1 MHLFFKPMD
10 KNATFETGRG
20 RKMED
25 KELNLVDHLEELRKR
40 IIISA
45 LAFVAFFVVGFIYV
59 VDIYKWFVKG
69 LDVKLMVLGPSDIVW
84 IYFMIATVIAI
95 IGTIPVLATQIW
107 LFVRPALKPAER
119 KITVTYVPALF
130 LLFIFGLAF
139 GYFVIFPMVLKFLVN
154 LGGDMFVTN
163 FTAER
168 YFRFIMNMT
177 LPFGVLF
184 ELPVVVMFLTSL
196 GIINPFVLSKIR
208 KYAYFV
214 LIIVAVV
221 ITPPDF
227 MSDFVVTLPLL
238 LLYEISINLS
248 KFVHKKRMKRL
259 EAEERELEDETE
271 TESEEISS
279 SESL

>member
-1 MHLFFKPMD
+1 
-10 KNATFETGRG
+10 
-20 RKMED
+20 MED

-45 LAFVAFFVVGFIYV
+45 LAFVVFFIIAFIYV
-59 VDIYKWFVKG
+59 DDIYKWFVG
-69 LDVKLMVLGPSDIVW
+69 DQKLLVLGPSDIMW
-84 IYFMIATVIAI
+84 IYFMLAGVVALA
-95 IGTIPVLATQIW
+95 GMIPVLALQIW
-107 LFVRPALKPAER
+107 LFVKPALRPVER
-119 KITVTYVPALF
+119 RITLSYVPALF
-130 LLFIFGLAF
+130 LLFIIGLAF
-139 GYFVIFPMVLKFLVN
+139 GYFAIFPMVLNFLVN
-154 LGGDMFVTN
+154 IGQDMFVTN

-168 YFRFIMNMT
+168 YFSFILNMT

-214 LIIVAVV
+214 LIIIAVV

-238 LLYEISINLS
+238 LLYEVSINLS
-248 KFVHKKRMKRL
+248 KFVYRKRL
-259 EAEERELEDETE
+259 KKQQEAEQDEDK
-271 TESEEISS
+271 EEVA
-279 SESL
+279 EV

>member
-1 MHLFFKPMD
+1 
-10 KNATFETGRG
+10 
-20 RKMED
+20 MED
-25 KELNLVDHLEELRKR
+25 KELQLVDHLDELRKR

-45 LAFVAFFVVGFIYV
+45 VAFVVFFIVGFIYV
-59 VDIYKWFVKG
+59 TDIYKWFVRD
-69 LDVKLMVLGPSDIVW
+69 LDVKLMVLGPSDIIW

-95 IGTIPVLATQIW
+95 AGTIPVLASQLW
-107 LFVRPALKPAER
+107 LFVKPALKPIER
-119 KITVTYVPALF
+119 KITLSYIPALF
-130 LLFIFGLAF
+130 ILFIVGLAF
-139 GYFVIFPMVLKFLVN
+139 GYFVIFPMVLEFLVTM
-154 LGGDMFVTN
+154 GADMFVTN
-163 FTAER
+163 FTADR

-184 ELPVVVMFLTSL
+184 ELPAVVMFLTSL

-214 LIIVAVV
+214 LILIAIV

-248 KFVHKKRMKRL
+248 KFVYKKRMKKMQ
-259 EAEERELEDETE
+259 EE
-271 TESEEISS
+271 EE
-279 SESL
+279 EFANA

>member
-1 MHLFFKPMD
+1 
-10 KNATFETGRG
+10 
-20 RKMED
+20 MED
-25 KELNLVDHLEELRKR
+25 KELQLVDHLDELRKR

-45 LAFVAFFVVGFIYV
+45 VAFVVFFIVGFIYV
-59 VDIYKWFVKG
+59 TDIYKWFVRD
-69 LDVKLMVLGPSDIVW
+69 LDVKLMVLGPSDIIW

-95 IGTIPVLATQIW
+95 AGTIPVLASQLW
-107 LFVRPALKPAER
+107 LFVKPALKPIER
-119 KITVTYVPALF
+119 KITLSYIPALF
-130 LLFIFGLAF
+130 ILFIIGLAF
-139 GYFVIFPMVLKFLVN
+139 GYFVIFPMVLEFLVN
-154 LGGDMFVTN
+154 MGADMFVTN
-163 FTAER
+163 FTADR

-184 ELPVVVMFLTSL
+184 ELPAVVMFLTSL

-214 LIIVAVV
+214 LIIIAIV

-248 KFVHKKRMKRL
+248 KFVYKKRMKKMQD
-259 EAEERELEDETE
+259 EENDFDA
-271 TESEEISS
+271 
-279 SESL
+279 

>member
-1 MHLFFKPMD
+1 
-10 KNATFETGRG
+10 
-20 RKMED
+20 MED

-45 LAFVAFFVVGFIYV
+45 IAFVFFFIVGFIYV

-69 LDVKLMVLGPSDIVW
+69 LDVKLMVLGPSDIIW

-95 IGTIPVLATQIW
+95 IGTIPVLAIQIW
-107 LFVRPALKPAER
+107 LFVRPALRPSER
-119 KITVTYVPALF
+119 KITLTYVPALF
-130 LLFIFGLAF
+130 LLFIIGLAF

-214 LIIVAVV
+214 LVVIAVV

-248 KFVHKKRMKRL
+248 KFVHKKRIKRL
-259 EAEERELEDETE
+259 EAEGEDAEIE
-271 TESEEISS
+271 GIGESS
-279 SESL
+279 

>member
-1 MHLFFKPMD
+1 M
-10 KNATFETGRG
+10 N
-20 RKMED
+20 D

-45 LAFVAFFVVGFIYV
+45 LAFIVFFIVGFIYV
-59 VDIYKWFVKG
+59 DDIYKWFVG
-69 LDVKLMVLGPSDIVW
+69 DTKLLVLGPSDIMW
-84 IYFMIATVIAI
+84 IYFMLATVVAVA
-95 IGTIPVLATQIW
+95 GTIPVLALQIW
-107 LFVRPALKPAER
+107 LFVRPALRPVER
-119 KITVTYVPALF
+119 RITLSYVPALF
-130 LLFIFGLAF
+130 FLFIIGLAF
-139 GYFVIFPMVLKFLVN
+139 GYFIIFPMVLDFLVN
-154 LGGDMFVTN
+154 IGKEMFVTN

-168 YFRFIMNMT
+168 YFSFILNMT

-214 LIIVAVV
+214 LIIIAIV

-227 MSDFVVTLPLL
+227 MSDFVVMVPLL

-248 KFVHKKRMKRL
+248 KFVYRKRL
-259 EAEERELEDETE
+259 KKQQDEEKNEEIMEAE
-271 TESEEISS
+271 I
-279 SESL
+279 

>member
-1 MHLFFKPMD
+1 
-10 KNATFETGRG
+10 
-20 RKMED
+20 MED

-45 LAFVAFFVVGFIYV
+45 LAFIVFFIVGFIYV
-59 VDIYKWFVKG
+59 EDIYKWFVG
-69 LDVKLMVLGPSDIVW
+69 NTKLLVLGPSDIMW
-84 IYFMIATVIAI
+84 IYFMLAGVVAAA
-95 IGTIPVLATQIW
+95 GTIPVLAFQIW
-107 LFVRPALKPAER
+107 LFVRPALRPNER

-130 LLFIFGLAF
+130 ILFVLGLAF
-139 GYFVIFPMVLKFLVN
+139 GYFVIFPMVLNFLVN
-154 LGGDMFVTN
+154 IGQDMFVTN

-168 YFRFIMNMT
+168 YFSFILNMT

-214 LIIVAVV
+214 LVIIAVV

-238 LLYEISINLS
+238 LLYEVSINLS
-248 KFVHKKRMKRL
+248 KFVYRKKLKKQQDEDREEEVI
-259 EAEERELEDETE
+259 EA
-271 TESEEISS
+271 
-279 SESL
+279 